1 MTNGSLMKVK
11 SIAECSILQYFWP
24 ALTNNWS
31 WKKQFSGFLKL
42 AVLRRFYCKSQANC
56 GTLTCVILF
65 VRPFYMQCCR
75 CIGQI
80 YRWLLSD
87 ILGVV
92 WKCLFSELDQK
103 YYFLSSRSW
112 NRLVFRY
119 QDDRCH
125 RPLKFQSLFQ
135 LWSPCRRHCIVFPIH
150 DTLCSQETGS
160 QPPPPSRHTN
170 TKWLCKSNPPWT
182 WQSSERGRR
191 RRKRLVTSTRNGA
204 LCERRMY
211 HFDAS

>member
-1 MTNGSLMKVK
+1 M
-11 SIAECSILQYFWP
+11 
-24 ALTNNWS
+24 
-31 WKKQFSGFLKL
+31 
-42 AVLRRFYCKSQANC
+42 AVLHRFYCKSLVNC
-56 GTLTCVILF
+56 GTLTCAILF
-65 VRPFYMQCCR
+65 VRLYHMQSCR

-80 YRWLLSD
+80 YTIRWLLSD
-87 ILGVV
+87 ILGLV
-92 WKCLFSELDQK
+92 WKRLFSELDK
-103 YYFLSSRSW
+103 NIIFFFSRSW
-112 NRLVFRY
+112 NRPVFRY
-119 QDDRCH
+119 QNDRCH

-170 TKWLCKSNPPWT
+170 PKWLCKSNPPRT
-182 WQSSERGRR
+182 WQSSERGRC

-204 LCERRMY
+204 LSERRMY